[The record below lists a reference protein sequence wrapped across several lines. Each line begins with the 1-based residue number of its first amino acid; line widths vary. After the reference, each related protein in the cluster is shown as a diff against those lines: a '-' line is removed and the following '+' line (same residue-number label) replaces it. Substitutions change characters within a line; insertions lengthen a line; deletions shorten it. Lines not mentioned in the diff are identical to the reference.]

1 MADSDTLLAHLVLDV
16 RITRQVEVAATRSL
30 VYILNKSTNAMAGL
44 VDLIENSIGVKLAPA
59 RRAIAEFAYR
69 VRDEEG
75 RIDFV
80 VYDNDYEKRIVGE
93 AKFGE
98 ELSRG
103 QGSGYLCQLSKNDNA
118 VLLFVVP
125 DYRLDYLW
133 AKVSGDLKNGNGKIA
148 LEGEDGQDGLRVA
161 SVTGV
166 EHDWHF
172 MMVSWRCLLANL
184 DSAITGAHSDAGI
197 KSDISQLR
205 GLAELMDHEAIK
217 PLQKDELQNF
227 ARRWGNLTQLINDVV
242 EANGGT
248 GKLLTT
254 EGMNR
259 TGSEDGYVRY
269 FKLNA
274 SGTNAW
280 LGFSYKYW
288 RKDESAII
296 WFGLQSFRS
305 NKDLGEKT
313 YRALRRELTIR
324 HEGFEDGTVPI
335 RINEE
340 TDLAKVKQQIIAKV
354 EEIANT
360 INDVKART

>member
-1 MADSDTLLAHLVLDV
+1 MAENDTLLAHLILDV

-30 VYILNKSTNAMAGL
+30 VYILNKSANSMAGL
-44 VDLIENSIGVKLAPA
+44 VDLIEKSIRAKLVPV
-59 RRAIAEFAYR
+59 RRAIAEYAYR
-69 VRDEEG
+69 VRGEEG

-80 VYDNDYEKRIVGE
+80 LYDKNYEKRIVGE

-98 ELSRG
+98 DLSRG
-103 QGSGYLCQLSKNDNA
+103 QGGGYLNQLSKNDSA

-125 DYRLDYLW
+125 DYRIDYLW
-133 AKVSGDLKNGNGKIA
+133 AEVSSDLKNGNELIV
-148 LEGEDGQDGLRVA
+148 LEGENRQEGLRVA
-161 SVTGV
+161 RVTGV
-166 EHDWHF
+166 KHDWHF

-184 DSAITGAHSDAGI
+184 DSAIADAEGDNWI

-242 EANGGT
+242 ETNSGT

-269 FKLNA
+269 FKYNV
-274 SGTNAW
+274 SNTYAW

-288 RKDESAII
+288 RRNESAII
-296 WFGLQSFRS
+296 WFGLQSLRY
-305 NKDLGEKT
+305 NKDLGEKI
-313 YRALRRELTIR
+313 YKALQRELAIR
-324 HEGFEDGTVPI
+324 HEGLEDGVVPV

-340 TDLAKVKQQIIAKV
+340 TDLEKVKQQIVANLEKFG
-354 EEIANT
+354 NT
-360 INDVKART
+360 IIEVTEQP